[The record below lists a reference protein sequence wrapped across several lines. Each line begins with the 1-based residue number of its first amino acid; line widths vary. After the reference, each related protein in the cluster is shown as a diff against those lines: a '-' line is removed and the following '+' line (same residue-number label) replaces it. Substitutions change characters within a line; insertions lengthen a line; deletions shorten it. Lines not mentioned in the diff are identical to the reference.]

1 MQKNIKHLIS
11 APNTKSEQTSHLYE
25 PGAFWKG
32 ALDKIL
38 KIYLEKGIDGFRSER
53 VNLSF
58 FVPTYGCPGN
68 SFEMSFV
75 EKIKTIC
82 KKHYG
87 QKQLREIEVRFD
99 GSRDAFSDYR
109 AFKIASSLFDPL
121 ELTNFSE
128 SKVGSPVEHFCFD
141 NKWFSRSSL
150 NYLLGLSFLF
160 LTFPKFRPRTVLEI
174 GGGFGTLAEILGKS
188 NIRNLR
194 YINFDLYPM
203 FAIAKDYVTEC
214 FSGDQNRLVTKNT
227 PTKEFSA
234 SDLKTFSFFP
244 NSKIEKLRGTIDLF
258 VNFISFQEME
268 PDIVKNYI
276 KFIQQLKPKLVLIRN
291 LREGKQILNNKRL
304 GVKTPIIKEN
314 YIEMLSD
321 YSLVKSNVFEF
332 GYRTSDGFNSE
343 LLLFERKIKIGRNK

>member
-1 MQKNIKHLIS
+1 MQKNIKDLIS
-11 APNTKSEQTSHLYE
+11 EPNTKSEQISDLYE
-25 PGAFWKG
+25 PGAFWKE
-32 ALDKIL
+32 ALHEIL
-38 KIYLEKGIDGFRSER
+38 KLYSEKGIKGFRSER

-58 FVPTYGCPGN
+58 FVPTYGWPGN
-68 SFEMSFV
+68 SLEKPFV

-109 AFKIASSLFDPL
+109 AFKIASTFSDPL
-121 ELTNFSE
+121 ELKNFSE
-128 SKVGSPVEHFCFD
+128 SKVGSPIEHFCFD

-160 LTFPKFRPRTVLEI
+160 STFPEFRPKTVLEI

-214 FSGDQNRLVTKNT
+214 FSGDKNYLVTKNI

-234 SDLKTFSFFP
+234 RELKTFSFFP
-244 NSKIEKLRGTIDLF
+244 NSKIEKLCGTIDLF

-268 PDIVKNYI
+268 PDIVNNYI
-276 KFIQQLKPKLVLIRN
+276 KLIQKLKPKLILIRN
-291 LREGKQILNNKRL
+291 LREGKQIRNNKRL
-304 GVKTPIIKEN
+304 GVKTPILKEN
-314 YIEMLSD
+314 YIEMFSD
-321 YSLVKSNVFEF
+321 YSLVRSNVLEF
-332 GYRTSDGFNSE
+332 GYRTTDGFNSE
-343 LLLFERKIKIGRNK
+343 LLLFERTKKTRKNK